1 MTGNLNCAMEQELV
15 GRIKN
20 AESLDEVK
28 GILNENGL
36 NADEVIAAAEKMNQE
51 KADDQELEIFDLEQV
66 TGGFA
71 ITTAV
76 ALFLGGIGMAFV
88 GAGIYGAKKQK
99 TKTTV
104 CTQDANGDWSNCK
117 TTYK

>member
-1 MTGNLNCAMEQELV
+1 MSGNLNSAMEQELV
-15 GRIKN
+15 GKIQN

-28 GILNENGL
+28 GILTDNGL

-51 KADDQELEIFDLEQV
+51 KAEEQELEIGELEQV